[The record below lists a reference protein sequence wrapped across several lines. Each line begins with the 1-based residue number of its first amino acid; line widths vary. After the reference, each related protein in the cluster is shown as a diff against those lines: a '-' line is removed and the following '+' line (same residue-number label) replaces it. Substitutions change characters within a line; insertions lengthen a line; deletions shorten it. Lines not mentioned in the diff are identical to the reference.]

1 MCRAGRSCQ
10 CRCHLAA
17 GAVTPSLLPLL
28 QVGFQCEIP
37 RELFL
42 RLFPT
47 AAFEAPQTELEIN
60 KEAFVQVLPAS
71 QCPGWGSPGL
81 VTLMVCPTATPRRR
95 PCAGWITQPT
105 CS

>member
-1 MCRAGRSCQ
+1 M
-10 CRCHLAA
+10 AA
-17 GAVTPSLLPLL
+17 SWVLGAPLVLPPSL

-60 KEAFVQVLPAS
+60 KEAFVQVLPLS
-71 QCPGWGSPGL
+71 WCPGWGSPAIPGP
-81 VTLMVCPTATPRRR
+81 VTLMVCPIPTPRRR
-95 PCAGWITQPT
+95 PCGGWITQQT

>member
-1 MCRAGRSCQ
+1 MSLSAGCWVPPQ
-10 CRCHLAA
+10 CC
-17 GAVTPSLLPLL
+17 PLL
-28 QVGFQCEIP
+28 QVSFQCEIP

-60 KEAFVQVLPAS
+60 KEAFVQVLPLS
-71 QCPGWGSPGL
+71 RCPGWGNPAISGP
-81 VTLMVCPTATPRRR
+81 VTMMMCPIPTPCRH
-95 PCAGWITQPT
+95 PCGGWITQPT